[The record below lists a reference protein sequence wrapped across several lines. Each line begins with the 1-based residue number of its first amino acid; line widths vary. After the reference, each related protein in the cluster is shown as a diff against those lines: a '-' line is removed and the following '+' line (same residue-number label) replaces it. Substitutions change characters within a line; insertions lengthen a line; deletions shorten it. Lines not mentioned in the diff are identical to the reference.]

1 MPTADRPSAFV
12 PFAIR
17 YFLRQDYENRE
28 LIILDDG
35 SDPVSDLIPNDPRIR
50 YIRMQERR
58 TMGTKHNQGCIL
70 ARGEIIAH
78 WDDDDW
84 FAERR
89 LSYQVSELLKQPRMT
104 LTGFSRV
111 LFYSPNA
118 DRAWEFLLP
127 ACTASLGL
135 RQHVLLQ
142 KRVLGASPVS
152 GHERRCGHCLRLGA
166 KRRCARPGAFGQP
179 LRCGN
184 GPSAQHKPEKN

>member
-1 MPTADRPSAFV
+1 MLRKSGATVRSEAGRAEPLVSCIMPTADRRAFV
-12 PFAIR
+12 PLAIR

-35 SDPVSDLIPNDPRIR
+35 SDPVSATCIPNIR
-50 YIRMQERR
+50 GSATSRCRSGAPWARNITR
-58 TMGTKHNQGCIL
+58 GDLL

-111 LFYSPNA
+111 LFYCPNA
-118 DRAWEFLLP
+118 DRAWEYSTRLRSFPGFAAARSVTEKSSGSVTRFL
-127 ACTASLGL
+127 T
-135 RQHVLLQ
+135 
-142 KRVLGASPVS
+142 
-152 GHERRCGHCLRLGA
+152 
-166 KRRCARPGAFGQP
+166 
-179 LRCGN
+179 
-184 GPSAQHKPEKN
+184 